1 MKYFLGIDAGGT
13 KTVSVVANQE
23 KVLARAA
30 AGSIKLMRV
39 SEAEAEANLQ
49 AMLTTLREQAGIDLA
64 EIVCTCVGLA
74 GITVPRVQNW
84 TRSALAERVAGTIL
98 LCGDEEIALDAAFEG
113 GPGVLVLAG
122 TGSNIV
128 GRSRDGQM
136 FHVGGWGPVL
146 ADEGSGHW
154 IGVQGLRAAFRALD
168 RGETIP
174 LMRAIQRHWQVN
186 TIDDVVDLGNRIPG
200 PDFSQL
206 APVVAQCAEQGD
218 PVAIE
223 VLDLAGE
230 ELARCALLAQS
241 RIQAADGASAKARLA
256 YSGSI
261 LSHIERVR
269 RAMLAR
275 VRQTLPQ
282 IDFRS
287 DPVDPAMGAI
297 WRARQPEQRQPLQ

>member
-23 KVLARAA
+23 KVVARAA

-49 AMLTTLREQAGIDLA
+49 AMLTMLREQAGIDLA

-84 TRSALAERVAGTIL
+84 TRSALAERVGGTIL

-168 RGETIP
+168 RGEMIP
-174 LMRAIQRHWQVN
+174 LMRAIQRHWQVS

-223 VLDLAGE
+223 VLNLAGE

-241 RIQAADGASAKARLA
+241 RIQAADGTDAKARLA

-261 LSHIERVR
+261 LSNIERVR

-297 WRARQPEQRQPLQ
+297 WRARQLEQRQPRQ